1 VVYGAL
7 KAHVKRSGGFRLSHY
22 GGLRD
27 QIVDL
32 CVVWFPLDCAHDWLE
47 EVLVARVAL
56 TVRTRRPGM
65 AGIGIIALVV
75 RPVCRIV
82 AEWYL
87 EKSSHQL
94 LMRGWNAQ
102 ANPDISP

>member
-1 VVYGAL
+1 MVYGTL
-7 KAHVKRSGGFRLSHY
+7 KKHVSRVGGIRLAAH

-32 CVVWFPLDCAHDWLE
+32 CVIWFPVDCDQNWLE
-47 EVLVARVAL
+47 EVLAARVTLAI
-56 TVRTRRPGM
+56 RTRRPGKTGHAM
-65 AGIGIIALVV
+65 IALVA

-87 EKSSHQL
+87 QKSSHQT
-94 LMRGWNAQ
+94 LMRGWHAK
-102 ANPDISP
+102 ASPDI